1 MMDRDAFLESHC
13 WSGQDPGPYFFLW
26 TAAPAPQVHGDFA
39 SWLAG
44 SVPRSDVSSRR
55 VPDHVGC
62 KV

>member
-39 SWLAG
+39 SWLAEACQI
-44 SVPRSDVSSRR
+44 
-55 VPDHVGC
+55 GC
-62 KV
+62 VIQARIITVCD